1 MNKHIAIAAMA
12 WVAASGVS
20 AQVLVKPMVG
30 FGVTAGGDTI
40 ATVYYQNSNTDES
53 RVHAGALFAL
63 HGGLELQFTSRVS
76 TQFLFGYHVDQVRA
90 SNATVRWSRTPVE
103 ALGHVY
109 LTDWFRLGGGAR
121 YSANARL
128 HASGVAS
135 NTIPNT
141 SFKASLGGVVEG
153 EFFPYRSV
161 GIKVRYVNERFK
173 VNNGFN
179 DVTLDGS
186 HGGVYVGYY
195 F

>member
-1 MNKHIAIAAMA
+1 MNKNIAIAAVA
-12 WVAASGVS
+12 WAAASSVP

-40 ATVYYQNSNTDES
+40 ATVYYQNSNVDES
-53 RVHAGALFAL
+53 KVHAGALFAL
-63 HGGLELQFTSRVS
+63 HGGIELQFAPRASM
-76 TQFLFGYHVDQVRA
+76 QFLVGYHVDQVRA

-103 ALGHVY
+103 ALGHVH

-128 HASGVAS
+128 HTSGVAS
-135 NTIPNT
+135 NTIPDT
-141 SFKASLGGVVEG
+141 SFKASVGGVVEG

-173 VNNGFN
+173 VKNAFANES
-179 DVTLDGS
+179 LDGS